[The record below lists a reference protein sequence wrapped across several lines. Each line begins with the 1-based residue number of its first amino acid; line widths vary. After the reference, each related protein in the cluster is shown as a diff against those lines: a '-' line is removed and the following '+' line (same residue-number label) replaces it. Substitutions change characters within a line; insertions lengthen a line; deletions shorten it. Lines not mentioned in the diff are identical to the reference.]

1 MGFQSVQR
9 ASEARSLLDCVAL
22 TSLVHPAAAS
32 TVVSTAKATNII
44 THPSPSDPSLL
55 QPPVLMPWVGYG
67 TYRLGQR
74 HARTATFQALNVGY
88 RQIDTAFI
96 YGGQTTEIEVGK
108 AIQDA
113 LEHNIISSREELFIT
128 TKQWREYHGYEKSME
143 CLNLSLD
150 RLGVDYVDCWMM
162 HWPGPCWKSKPRQ
175 EKEFGKSKGT
185 KREHVDAEENDPWL
199 YAKDG
204 MGKEEITVLRAETWR
219 AMEDAYRQGKARS
232 IAVSN
237 FTIQHLELLK
247 KSAKLWPPAV
257 NQVECHPYYPQNEL
271 LEYCKREGIVV
282 QAYASL
288 GGQDGTKAKWKVL
301 GGKLIE
307 SEPVLAA
314 STHLSNSQRTV
325 SAAQVLLRWA
335 LQRNCAI
342 VPKTSSPARM
352 KENANVFGFVLTDE
366 EMIDISKLANNLEG
380 KKGRLCWRTEPL
392 RLLEFE

>member
-1 MGFQSVQR
+1 
-9 ASEARSLLDCVAL
+9 
-22 TSLVHPAAAS
+22 
-32 TVVSTAKATNII
+32 
-44 THPSPSDPSLL
+44 SDPSLL

-162 HWPGPCWKSKPRQ
+162 HWPGPS
-175 EKEFGKSKGT
+175 
-185 KREHVDAEENDPWL
+185 
-199 YAKDG
+199 
-204 MGKEEITVLRAETWR
+204 LRAETWR

-288 GGQDGTKAKWKVL
+288 GVL

-314 STHLSNSQRTV
+314 SKHLSNSQRTV

-366 EMIDISKLANNLEG
+366 EMIDISKLA
-380 KKGRLCWRTEPL
+380 
-392 RLLEFE
+392 